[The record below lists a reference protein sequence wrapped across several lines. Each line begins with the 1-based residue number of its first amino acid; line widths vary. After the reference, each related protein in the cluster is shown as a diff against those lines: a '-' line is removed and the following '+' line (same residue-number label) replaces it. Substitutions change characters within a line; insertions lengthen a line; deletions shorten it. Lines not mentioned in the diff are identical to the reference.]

1 MLFTLI
7 IVMLS
12 VVMLSVVMLSVVM
25 LSVKEQLHQCPKGF
39 SEIYALDGNLA
50 SEVDLHQSVSLL
62 FIRNQSLNQMCQN
75 LALMDKLLAED

>member
-12 VVMLSVVMLSVVM
+12 VIMLCVVMLTVIMLSVVM

-50 SEVDLHQSVSLL
+50 SEVDLQG
-62 FIRNQSLNQMCQN
+62 FINQFHFYFS
-75 LALMDKLLAED
+75 